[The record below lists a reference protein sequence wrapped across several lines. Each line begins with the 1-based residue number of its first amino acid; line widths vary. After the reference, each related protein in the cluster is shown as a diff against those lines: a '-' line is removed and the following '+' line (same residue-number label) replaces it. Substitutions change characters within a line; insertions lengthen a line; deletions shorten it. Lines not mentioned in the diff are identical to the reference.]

1 MYSTTLPGSALLK
14 KSQSCN
20 MQCRNFAIF
29 FQQNRILTVTKQ
41 ESTQGVRIWLPFA
54 LALTRFG
61 SIQMQQSKNTT
72 MSSLVC
78 AMPFTIAEVIIIL
91 SSRNFCCELS
101 FARVWSVHCT
111 PSKICI
117 LLACNG
123 SRCLD
128 SQNWMLMPSK
138 IVWFFLSNQLECS
151 SAEVF
156 ICTGL

>member
-1 MYSTTLPGSALLK
+1 
-14 KSQSCN
+14 

-101 FARVWSVHCT
+101 FARV
-111 PSKICI
+111 
-117 LLACNG
+117 
-123 SRCLD
+123 
-128 SQNWMLMPSK
+128 
-138 IVWFFLSNQLECS
+138 
-151 SAEVF
+151 
-156 ICTGL
+156 